1 MSENNILNNFGENIS
16 VALIGASGGVGN
28 AFLNLLE
35 KQNNVDRIY
44 SFARSKINSSN
55 KKTSYHH
62 IDICD
67 EKAIEQAAA
76 SLKGQ
81 ELNIIIV
88 CTGFLYN
95 DEIGPEKSLKDLDFA
110 KFQKVFA
117 VNTYGPALVAKHFL
131 PLIPKNKKS
140 VFSALSARVG
150 SIGDNHIGGWY
161 AYRSSKAALNMILR
175 TASIEMQRRFKESCV
190 IGLHPGTVETA
201 LSEPFRS
208 NVKDEKLFSPSY
220 AAECL
225 LNVINNV
232 SPEHSGKIFAWDGE
246 EIPY

>member
-1 MSENNILNNFGENIS
+1 M
-16 VALIGASGGVGN
+16 
-28 AFLNLLE
+28 
-35 KQNNVDRIY
+35 
-44 SFARSKINSSN
+44 
-55 KKTSYHH
+55 
-62 IDICD
+62 
-67 EKAIEQAAA
+67 
-76 SLKGQ
+76 KGQ